1 MWQEEAVA
9 CLRMSFAEF
18 RWVRQKEVSQNN
30 ESGKI
35 QYCNP
40 RLQR

>member
-18 RWVRQKEVSQNN
+18 RG
-30 ESGKI
+30 GKTERGFVE
-35 QYCNP
+35 Q
-40 RLQR
+40 